1 MNHSMTCRKRIDDV
15 KTGMS
20 RWPGI
25 SSMAA
30 CLLIEWHPALRWR
43 ELATGIFRERGNLSP
58 RCQGRS
64 SSGDPTRA
72 RVPMC
77 GTGTDRLVVAE
88 KVANV
93 TGAKG
98 SNHPAANIGQPAMG
112 GAYEL
117 SKTV

>member
-1 MNHSMTCRKRIDDV
+1 MNHSMTCRKRTDDV

-43 ELATGIFRERGNLSP
+43 ELATGISRERGNLSP
-58 RCQGRS
+58 RYQGRR

-72 RVPMC
+72 RVPTR
-77 GTGTDRLVVAE
+77 GTGTDRPVVAL
-88 KVANV
+88 KVINV

-98 SNHPAANIGQPAMG
+98 SNHLAVNTGQPAMG
-112 GAYEL
+112 GACER